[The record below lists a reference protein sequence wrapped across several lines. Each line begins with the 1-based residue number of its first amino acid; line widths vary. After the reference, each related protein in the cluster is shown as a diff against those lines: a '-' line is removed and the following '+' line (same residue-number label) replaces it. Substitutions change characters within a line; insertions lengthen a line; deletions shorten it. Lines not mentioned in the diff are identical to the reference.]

1 MAESEWGAG
10 GSDRVAFRVSTNPG
24 APEGPL
30 ARIASGGELARFMLA
45 LRVALARA
53 DPVPT
58 IIFDEVDQGVGG
70 AVSAAVGE
78 RLASLAEDFQ
88 VLVVTHSPQV
98 AARGTHHWR
107 VFKAT
112 AEDGVLTTVD
122 MLSEAA
128 RREEI
133 ARMLSGARVTDEA
146 RSAADRLLQGKP
158 K

>member
-1 MAESEWGAG
+1 
-10 GSDRVAFRVSTNPG
+10 
-24 APEGPL
+24 
-30 ARIASGGELARFMLA
+30 
-45 LRVALARA
+45 
-53 DPVPT
+53 
-58 IIFDEVDQGVGG
+58 
-70 AVSAAVGE
+70 
-78 RLASLAEDFQ
+78 
-88 VLVVTHSPQV
+88 LVVTHSPQV

-112 AEDGVLTTVD
+112 AEAGVLTTVD